1 VTCKEGMRLFIAYLQ
16 DEDIDAWRY
25 YLKQEQFEQALQTC
39 KTDKQRSFAASFYGD
54 FLFNKGVYDRAAE

>member
-1 VTCKEGMRLFIAYLQ
+1 MRLFIAYLQ

-25 YLKQEQFEQALQTC
+25 YLKQEQFEQALQAC

-54 FLFNKGVYDRAAE
+54 FLFGKGIYDRAAE